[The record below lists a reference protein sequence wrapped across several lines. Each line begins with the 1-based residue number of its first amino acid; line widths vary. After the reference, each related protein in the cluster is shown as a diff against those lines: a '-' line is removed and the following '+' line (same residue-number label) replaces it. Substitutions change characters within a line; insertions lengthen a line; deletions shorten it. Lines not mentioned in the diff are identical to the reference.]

1 MKQKTIEYYNYLD
14 EMFVAHVIKDNKYWI
29 TTTSPRIE
37 FKGDV
42 SKLKK
47 IKSIKYF
54 QLINEYY
61 RQHKDVWMYKGEL
74 YSNDSNFIDVNDERL
89 KLLSIVSRANII
101 GNISKYLPDHITYNL
116 CYYKGNIYYFYIV
129 NPIKQQVMLSPVNS
143 LSKIPRKITRIQN
156 IAPVIRLKDNTL
168 I

>member
-1 MKQKTIEYYNYLD
+1 MKQKVIEYYNYLD
-14 EMFVAHVIKDNKYWI
+14 EMFVAHVIENNKYWI

-54 QLINEYY
+54 QLVNEYY
-61 RQHKDVWMYKGEL
+61 KTHKDVWMYKGEL

-89 KLLSIVSRANII
+89 IKLSIVARANVI
-101 GNISKYLPDHITYNL
+101 GNKMKYISDHITYRL
-116 CYYKGNIYYFYIV
+116 CYYKGNIYYFYII
-129 NPIKQQVMLSPVNS
+129 NPIKQQVALSPVNRN
-143 LSKIPRKITRIQN
+143 SKITRKVTRIQN